1 MVHSY
6 FDAKLTQP
14 DLDSSNSSD
23 CENSDDRLDNIISSL
38 LANLSVYKSENEDDM
53 TIKKYKKERG
63 KHERSSEIDR
73 NDKTRHTHNNHFNF
87 GATASDSNPH
97 FPVTRR
103 QPPVENH
110 LPFNSDLRLY
120 NYDTQPSLPKRP
132 RSLFTGDCIN
142 PQKLNSDRRS
152 KVTDIFN
159 ENSGNNSED
168 EYYMATGSRS
178 QVPFQVEE
186 SQMSTLLKE
195 KKGWKII
202 AVGADGACLFRA
214 VAHQIFGDEE
224 KHMIIRE
231 QVINYMKQNREHFS
245 QFISED
251 FEHYL
256 IRKLDPHTHG
266 NHVEIQA
273 ISELYNRPVEIYH
286 NSLEPINVFHREY
299 NDLPPLRLSYHGGIH
314 YNSIVDPQNPTFG
327 EGLGMPNYQPRLSEP
342 ELVEKAKNESENI
355 QIEETMLQNRILQ
368 SENQAIE
375 RSIAEQVAKESY
387 LEYLQFLSSKN
398 KKSDENSVIL
408 KKSFKEKHKRPLS
421 PSSSSA
427 SCSYSGGD
435 IKDHARVIQSVDD
448 SILRHMPV
456 EMLDMD
462 EDDVLAMVLEN
473 SRQEYLASYSKERT
487 FEPSFGEDQ

>member
-23 CENSDDRLDNIISSL
+23 CENSDDRLDNIISNL
-38 LANLSVYKSENEDDM
+38 LANLSVYKSEDEDEM
-53 TIKKYKKERG
+53 TIKKYKKERS
-63 KHERSSEIDR
+63 KHERPSENDR
-73 NDKTRHTHNNHFNF
+73 NDKGSRYPHNHFNY
-87 GATASDSNPH
+87 GATASDSNQH
-97 FPVTRR
+97 FPVSRR
-103 QPPVENH
+103 QLPVDNH
-110 LPFNSDLRLY
+110 VLSFNPDLRLY
-120 NYDTQPSLPKRP
+120 NYDSQPSLPKRP
-132 RSLFTGDCIN
+132 RSLFQGDCIN
-142 PQKLNSDRRS
+142 PQKLTDRRN

-202 AVGADGACLFRA
+202 VVGSDGACLFRA

-231 QVINYMKQNREHFS
+231 QKQNREHFS

-256 IRKLDPHTHG
+256 IRKLDSHTHG

-314 YNSIVDPQNPTFG
+314 YNSIVDPQNPTIG

-355 QIEETMLQNRILQ
+355 EIEETILQNRILQ

-387 LEYLQFLSSKN
+387 LEYLQFLSSKVN
-398 KKSDENSVIL
+398 
-408 KKSFKEKHKRPLS
+408 
-421 PSSSSA
+421 
-427 SCSYSGGD
+427 
-435 IKDHARVIQSVDD
+435 
-448 SILRHMPV
+448 
-456 EMLDMD
+456 
-462 EDDVLAMVLEN
+462 
-473 SRQEYLASYSKERT
+473 YLYNI
-487 FEPSFGEDQ
+487 